1 MPGYLRFPTLSD
13 THLAFVCEDS
23 LWVTERSE
31 DGSAAR
37 RITTDVGEVQ
47 LPRFSPDGQHIAF
60 TADPEG
66 QPEVYVTDADGGVS
80 RRLTHRGHACW
91 VVGFRRSGAVV
102 YVTSAEGGLGSD
114 SAVYEVQLDGTGHRR
129 LPLGRAVHVDF
140 DADDDRVVLGLNA
153 STNANWKRY
162 RGGTTGDMWVG
173 SMAGQ
178 SFRRLVKTGGNPV
191 CPVFANGRVYF
202 ADDADG
208 YSNIWSCTPDGDDLT
223 QHTRHRDF
231 FVRHLSARGNTLCYM
246 KGAEVFTFDTETGRE
261 RGVEIRL
268 RPSGVEL
275 QRKFIEPLDHLQG
288 FDLAPDGKHVLATVR
303 GKAVHLNP
311 WSGPVHPVGE
321 IQGVRYRLAQWLSDS
336 EHVVCVSDAGGEEAI
351 EIHDTDSGEVSH
363 RVDVTPRRIK
373 ALFPNPH
380 HASAAVCDVSGSVH
394 LVEMPD
400 DGSGASCAVKLL
412 ATSDN
417 GAVVD
422 AAWSPDGKW
431 FAYIV
436 PVGWPHR
443 GGSLVL
449 LDTETGARHVLA
461 TDELPVSSPVFD
473 PDGRFL
479 FVLAARTFNPV
490 FSAVDFGASIPY
502 ATKLYAYSLDAEQV
516 SPFDERFLDE
526 LEDEDDADENG
537 DEEKKTSSGE
547 ANEAKGAAGSG
558 ATDPEDSKKE
568 KNDDDEVDPVEI
580 DVDGLAVRLVECP
593 DVPVGIYTHVQ
604 VAENKV
610 LYLSHP
616 TLGLLDE
623 QWPDHE
629 ADDDILPHL
638 VSFDLK
644 TQKLTT
650 VMTGVHAFRV
660 RGDKTLIQASK
671 GMFLLATGEEAPKEP
686 TKPGFNRHTGHIDAD
701 RLRIEVTPVAEWQ
714 QMYLEAWRLQREH
727 FWAENMA
734 DIDWE
739 AIRDRYRP
747 LLELVATRSELSDLI
762 WEMQGELGT
771 SHAYEFGGD
780 YPERNHYAVGH
791 LGADLVWDGTGW
803 RVKRLITGDPWRIDG
818 GSPLVAPAVGVGE
831 GDRILAINGRPLTEV
846 DSPGRRL
853 VNEADVDVELTVR
866 PADGGEER
874 RVSVHTLGS
883 ERALRYREW
892 VEGNCAYVREKSSG
906 SLGYIHIP
914 NMSGE
919 GLSEFFRSFRSQAK
933 APGLVVDI
941 RSNGGGFV
949 SQIIIEHLRRR
960 VIGYDRPR
968 YGRVTSYPQDAV
980 RGPIVALCDQFA
992 GSDGDIFAHAF
1003 KRYEIGRLVGTR
1015 TWGGV
1020 IGIDVNELL
1029 ADGTIVT
1036 QPEYSTYHDDVGW
1049 GVENYGVD
1057 PHEVVEPTPAD
1068 LAAGRDPQLDRAIEV
1083 AMDALR
1089 ADPVEEPRWPD
1100 VPTRRAP

>member
-1 MPGYLRFPTLSD
+1 
-13 THLAFVCEDS
+13 
-23 LWVTERSE
+23 
-31 DGSAAR
+31 
-37 RITTDVGEVQ
+37 
-47 LPRFSPDGQHIAF
+47 
-60 TADPEG
+60 
-66 QPEVYVTDADGGVS
+66 
-80 RRLTHRGHACW
+80 
-91 VVGFRRSGAVV
+91 
-102 YVTSAEGGLGSD
+102 
-114 SAVYEVQLDGTGHRR
+114 
-129 LPLGRAVHVDF
+129 
-140 DADDDRVVLGLNA
+140 
-153 STNANWKRY
+153 
-162 RGGTTGDMWVG
+162 MWVG
-173 SMAGQ
+173 SLSAQ
-178 SFRRLVKTGGNPV
+178 TFERLVTTGGNPV
-191 CPVFANGRVYF
+191 CPVFAGGRVYF
-202 ADDADG
+202 ADDVDG
-208 YSNIWSCTPDGDDLT
+208 YSNVWSCTPEGDDLT
-223 QHTRHRDF
+223 QHTHHRDF
-231 FVRHLSARGNTLCYM
+231 FVRHLSAHDHTLCYM
-246 KGAEVFTFDTETGRE
+246 KGAELFTFDTRT
-261 RGVEIRL
+261 GVEQNLDVRI

-275 QRKFIEPLDHLQG
+275 QRRFIDPLEHLQG
-288 FDLAPDGKHVLATVR
+288 LDLAPDGKHVLATVR

-311 WSGPVHPVGE
+311 WSGPVHPIGE
-321 IQGVRYRLAQWLSDS
+321 IAGVRYRLAQWMSDS

-351 EIHDTDSGEVSH
+351 ELHDTHSGKLRY

-380 HASAAVCDVSGSVH
+380 RASVAVCDVAGNVH
-394 LVEMPD
+394 LVEMPAD
-400 DGSGASCAVKLL
+400 DVKDATCTVSEL

-422 AAWSPDGKW
+422 AAWSSDGKW
-431 FAYIV
+431 FAYVV
-436 PVGWPHR
+436 PVGWPLR
-443 GGSLVL
+443 GGQLVL
-449 LDTETGARHVLA
+449 LDSTNGQHRILA

-502 ATKLYAYSLDAEQV
+502 ATKLYAFTLDAEQV
-516 SPFDERFLDE
+516 SPFDERYLDQ
-526 LEDEDDADENG
+526 LESE
-537 DEEKKTSSGE
+537 
-547 ANEAKGAAGSG
+547 
-558 ATDPEDSKKE
+558 
-568 KNDDDEVDPVEI
+568 DDDEDNGEEDKGGGDKGGGDKSGGDNGEAAADAAQGDDGTGSGTSSAGEPAKDETDTDDDAVEI
-580 DVDGLAVRLVECP
+580 ELEGLDLRIVECP

-604 VAENKV
+604 IAENKI

-623 QWPDHE
+623 PWPDHE
-629 ADDDILPHL
+629 DEDDGLPYL

-650 VMTGVHAFRV
+650 VMTGVHEFRV
-660 RGDKTLIQASK
+660 RGDKTLIHTTK
-671 GMFLLATGEEAPKEP
+671 GLHVLATGEEPC
-686 TKPGFNRHTGHIDAD
+686 
-701 RLRIEVTPVAEWQ
+701 LRVEVTPVAEWQ

-734 DIDWE
+734 DIDWV
-739 AIRDRYRP
+739 AIRERYRP
-747 LLELVATRSELSDLI
+747 LLEWVATRSELSDLI

-791 LGADLVWDGTGW
+791 LGADLSWDGTGW
-803 RVKRLITGDPWRIDG
+803 RVDRVLTGDPWRTDH
-818 GSPLVAPAVGVGE
+818 GSPLVAPAVGVGV
-831 GDRILAINGRPLTEV
+831 GDRIVAINGRSLSEI

-853 VNEADVDVELTVR
+853 VNEADVDVELTVQ
-866 PADGGEER
+866 PAGGGEER

-883 ERALRYREW
+883 ERVLRYREW
-892 VEGNCAYVREKSSG
+892 VEGNRAYVRDKSQG
-906 SLGYIHIP
+906 ALGYIHIP

-919 GLSEFFRSFRSQAK
+919 GLSEFFRSFSSQAK
-933 APGLVVDI
+933 HPGLVVDV

-968 YGRVTSYPQDAV
+968 YGRVMTYPNDAV
-980 RGPIVALCDQFA
+980 RGAIVALCDQFA

-1003 KRYEIGRLVGTR
+1003 KRYEIGRLIGTR

-1083 AMDALR
+1083 ALEDLR
-1089 ADPVEEPRWPD
+1089 ANPVEEPRWPD